1 MNFDLTDEQTMIRNM
16 ARDFAQEVI
25 RPRAE
30 EMDETGE
37 YPNDILQKMGELGMM
52 GIPFP
57 EAFGGSGG
65 DWVGYHL
72 CLEEISRGDAS
83 VGACLEVTTAVVGEE
98 LFRFGTEDQKRQWLI
113 PVAQGRNIG
122 AFALTEPDSG
132 SDAGALRTTAVR
144 DGNEWVLNG
153 TKQFITNIGLENST
167 FVLVAAQ
174 SGSAKAGQ
182 KVISTFIVP
191 KDAPGFKLGKRY
203 KKMAW
208 QASATHEIVFE
219 DCRIAADN
227 LLGDPNKGFAQHLA
241 SLQTGR
247 IAIAAVA
254 VGLAQACLD
263 EALAYARER
272 RQFGRPIFEFQAVQH
287 KLADMAVSIELSR
300 NQYLKAAWLKDHD
313 RPHTFEATAAKLY
326 ASEMVEKT
334 ASDALQ
340 IHGGYGYMR
349 EYPVSRYYQGAKL
362 LQIVEGT
369 SEIQR
374 MILGRLLASKV

>member
-1 MNFDLTDEQTMIRNM
+1 MNFDLTDEQTMIRDM
-16 ARDFAQEVI
+16 ARDFAREVI

-30 EMDETGE
+30 EMDETGA
-37 YPNDILQKMGELGMM
+37 YPYDILQKMAGLGMM

-57 EAFGGSGG
+57 EAYGGSGG

-72 CLEEISRGDAS
+72 CLEEISRGDAT
-83 VGACLEVTTAVVGEE
+83 VGACLEVTTAVVAEE
-98 LFRFGTEDQKRQWLI
+98 LFRFGTEEQKQRWLI
-113 PVAQGRNIG
+113 PVAQGRIIG

-132 SDAGALRTTAVR
+132 SDAGALRTTASR
-144 DGNEWVLNG
+144 EGDFWVLNG

-174 SGSAKAGQ
+174 VSKGEGDQ

-191 KDAPGFKLGKRY
+191 KEAPGFKLGKRY
-203 KKMAW
+203 KKMGW
-208 QASATHEIVFE
+208 QASATHEVILE
-219 DCRIAADN
+219 DCRIPGDS
-227 LLGDPNKGFAQHLA
+227 LLGDPKKGLAQHLA
-241 SLQTGR
+241 ALQTGR

-263 EALAYARER
+263 EALTYAKER
-272 RQFGRPIFEFQAVQH
+272 RQFGRPIFEFQAIQH
-287 KLADMAVSIELSR
+287 KLADMAVAIELGR
-300 NQYLKAAWLKDHD
+300 NQYLKAAWLKDNG
-313 RPHTFEATAAKLY
+313 RPHTFEATAAKLF
-326 ASEMVEKT
+326 ASEMAEKV

-369 SEIQR
+369 SEVQR
-374 MILGRLLASKV
+374 MILGRLLAAKV